1 MPVVS
6 LLQLNGDRRVF
17 AGGGSSTPEAEG
29 TSGGAVVF
37 VEFIPV
43 GPLSALLASSGSDAD
58 ITTGEVSAI
67 LLNSASDADVN

>member
-6 LLQLNGDRRVF
+6 LLQLNGDRRVY

-37 VEFIPV
+37 VEVLPV
-43 GPLSALLASSGSDAD
+43 GALSALLLNTGSDAD
-58 ITTGEVSAI
+58 ITTGEVNAI
-67 LLNSASDADVN
+67 LTGSESDVDVN